1 MSASG
6 DPVALVVLQSA
17 LGRAERERD
26 WAREVVGMLRRNE
39 EIRAEVIRERN
50 AERAQLREDLAAA
63 QTARLATERE
73 RDGVREELAR
83 MAAENED
90 LRATLAMR
98 TGQLLSARTEI
109 DHLRAEI
116 REARAL
122 LPNPNENRG

>member
-1 MSASG
+1 MSADEDLLHCAVCLFSG
-6 DPVALVVLQSA
+6 TAVQVITHQWWHHSDI
-17 LGRAERERD
+17 G
-26 WAREVVGMLRRNE
+26 ARSSVS
-39 EIRAEVIRERN
+39 
-50 AERAQLREDLAAA
+50 QLREDLAAA

-109 DHLRAEI
+109 DHLRAELH
-116 REARAL
+116 EACAHTQP
-122 LPNPNENRG
+122 PNCKES